1 MCTQPNRSVSVQD
14 NTTLINGTI
23 ISVNSSLPDP
33 LCLTPGDVQ
42 TFPLLL
48 SVPPYVTS
56 LVNMDIKLDV
66 NESACMTIM
75 DVRLVSVGNNLRGFG
90 KDYDMQCTTNSSMGT
105 TQMDTAECSFGVVT
119 NPGE

>member
-1 MCTQPNRSVSVQD
+1 MVFVQD
-14 NTTLINGTI
+14 NVTLINGTI
-23 ISVNSSLPDP
+23 VSINSSMPDP

-42 TFPLLL
+42 TFPLLV

-66 NESACMTIM
+66 NESACMTVMAI
-75 DVRLVSVGNNLRGFG
+75 RLVSVGSNLRGFG
-90 KDYDMQCTTNSSMGT
+90 KDYDLQCTSNSSKGT
-105 TQMDTAECSFGVVT
+105 TQVDTMECSFGVVT